1 MLTAVTVRSER
12 VITHGAIAGSPD
24 GTAADT
30 VRRVRTALACATFFY
45 PAQGKKNPAGQLQ
58 LPGWIHSVLKS
69 VRRLI

>member
-24 GTAADT
+24 GTGALTAG
-30 VRRVRTALACATFFY
+30 RASTALAFATFFT
-45 PAQGKKNPAGQLQ
+45 QHKVKNPAGQLQ
-58 LPGWIHSVLKS
+58 LPGWIYSVLKS